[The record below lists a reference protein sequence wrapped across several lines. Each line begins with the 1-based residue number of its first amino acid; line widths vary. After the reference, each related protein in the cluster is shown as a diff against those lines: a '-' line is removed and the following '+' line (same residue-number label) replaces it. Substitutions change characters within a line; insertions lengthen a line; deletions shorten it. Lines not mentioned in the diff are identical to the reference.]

1 MKVFKKT
8 IALFA
13 AICTALCINSA
24 AVSVSADGAEVHG
37 DLRFDFITDS
47 DGFIVESN
55 SCTIDGV
62 TDGKLMLTPIG
73 QDPRIRRSNINIY
86 ANEYNY
92 CRINMKNNTTS
103 KSMRIWLLGPNN
115 SYAVRIGPINFDI
128 KSNAESDDFIEYII
142 PIDYAA
148 MKVGNAQ
155 DVYSTLRFDFM
166 GACSAVNVNGTCE
179 VDSIVFSKYE
189 SPQDDGIIKQVA
201 LGGNSIEDFSCDK
214 DYYETELFEDEYDAI
229 SSEDGVG
236 VTLGDEY
243 SDADV
248 NYTVTK
254 LGEKK
259 VVDINVVR
267 GDYVRTFRFVISSKK
282 RPVYLNIDK
291 CESNGKIIEYSGTAT
306 DDSSKPVSQNI
317 CVTAEDL
324 NGDIKYMNVI
334 ASDENGNFG
343 GTIKLYDDEQTERY
357 ETINVMFD
365 TIGADDATTMT
376 RVYMNRAQILKSIQ
390 ELKSYSGGV
399 FEFINSNEKNL
410 NVFGQ
415 LLIWIDDFNNL
426 KADKKQEIED
436 ALKDRVSKFDIDNI
450 SSEINGTILAKT
462 IADISVDRAVN
473 EIERFEKATKSFNIE
488 NKAFSDLSDTS
499 KNWIAKN
506 LIDTNKSGFKNGEDF
521 CDTVR
526 ENMLLSMVNN
536 IHYLKLKDLLLN
548 NTDIIGDSLAKLK
561 NQTNTDILDNAMKI
575 LSEKANATPFTTVEQ
590 LLTNINSALLAAQ
603 TEYDNKNSNKS
614 NGSSSG
620 GGGRV
625 NVDITPSTPNNPTP
639 SNPDKPSK
647 HTFSDMDGF
656 DWAVDATDKLSES
669 GIIGGVGN
677 GKFEPSR
684 GVTREEFVK
693 MICGGFGFDAE
704 TAQISES
711 FDDVKSTDWFFG
723 YVSKAAELNIVKG
736 ITDSHFGSGEYV
748 TRQDA
753 ATIIN
758 RAFDACGRA
767 IANNGELSFEDSDE
781 ISDYAKAAV
790 SSLCGIGVLNGTGDN
805 HFEPARNLNR
815 AEAAVI
821 VYRSINNLN
830 K

>member
-1 MKVFKKT
+1 
-8 IALFA
+8 
-13 AICTALCINSA
+13 
-24 AVSVSADGAEVHG
+24 
-37 DLRFDFITDS
+37 
-47 DGFIVESN
+47 
-55 SCTIDGV
+55 
-62 TDGKLMLTPIG
+62 
-73 QDPRIRRSNINIY
+73 
-86 ANEYNY
+86 
-92 CRINMKNNTTS
+92 MKNNTTS

-115 SYAVRIGPINFDI
+115 SYADRIGPINFDI

-148 MKVGNAQ
+148 MKVGNVQ

-166 GACSAVNVNGTCE
+166 GACSAANVNGTCE

-214 DYYETELFEDEYDAI
+214 DYYETELFEDEYNAI

-248 NYTVTK
+248 NYTVTN
-254 LGEKK
+254 LEGRK
-259 VVDINVVR
+259 VVDINAVR
-267 GDYVRTFRFVISSKK
+267 GDYVRTFRFIISAKK
-282 RPVYLNIDK
+282 RPVFLAIDR
-291 CESNGKIIEYSGTAT
+291 CESSGKTIEFSGTAT
-306 DDSSKPVSQNI
+306 NDAAQPVSKSI
-317 CVTAEDL
+317 CVTAEDSSG
-324 NGDIKYMNVI
+324 NIKYMNVI

-343 GTIKLYDDEQTERY
+343 GTIKIYDDEQTERY

-399 FEFINSNEKNL
+399 FEFINLNEKNL

-462 IADISVDRAVN
+462 IADMSVDRAVS

-561 NQTNTDILDNAMKI
+561 NQTNTDISDNAMKI

-590 LLTNINSALLAAQ
+590 LLTNINSALSAAQ

-614 NGSSSG
+614 NGSSSGGG

-639 SNPDKPSK
+639 SNPDEPSK

-736 ITDSHFGSGEYV
+736 ITNSHFGSGEYV

-758 RAFDACGRA
+758 RAFDACGKS
-767 IANNGELSFEDSDE
+767 IANNGELGFEDSDE

>member
-24 AVSVSADGAEVHG
+24 AVSVSAESAEIHG

-47 DGFIVESN
+47 DGFEVESG
-55 SCTIDGV
+55 CTIDGV
-62 TDGKLMLTPIG
+62 TDGKLMLTPTG
-73 QDPRIRRSNINIY
+73 QDPRIRTRNIKIY
-86 ANEYNY
+86 SDEYKY
-92 CRINMKNNTTS
+92 VRIKMKNNTTS
-103 KSMRIWLLGPNN
+103 TSMRMWIIGEEWNN
-115 SYAVRIGPINFDI
+115 HIYLSETI
-128 KSNAESDDFIEYII
+128 KSKQETTDFVEYTI
-142 PIDYAA
+142 PIDYA
-148 MKVGNAQ
+148 KYNGNPL
-155 DVYSTLRFDFM
+155 DVYVRLRFDFM
-166 GACSAVNVNGTCE
+166 GACAAANVNGTCE

-214 DYYETELFEDEYDAI
+214 DYYETELFEDEYNAI

-248 NYTVTK
+248 NYTVTN
-254 LGEKK
+254 LEGRK
-259 VVDINVVR
+259 VVDINAVR
-267 GDYVRTFRFVISSKK
+267 GDYVRTFRFVISAKK
-282 RPVYLNIDK
+282 RPVFLAIDR
-291 CESNGKIIEYSGTAT
+291 CESSGKTIEFSGTAT
-306 DDSSKPVSQNI
+306 NDAAQPVSKSI
-317 CVTAEDL
+317 CVTAEDSSG
-324 NGDIKYMNVI
+324 NIKYMNIVT
-334 ASDENGNFG
+334 SDESGAFG
-343 GTIKLYDDEQTERY
+343 GTIKIYDDEQVERY
-357 ETINVMFD
+357 ETINVIFD
-365 TIGADDATTMT
+365 AVGAEEATTMT

-399 FEFINSNEKNL
+399 FEFINLNEKNL

-462 IADISVDRAVN
+462 IADMSVDRAVS

-488 NKAFSDLSDTS
+488 NKAFSDLYDTS

-590 LLTNINSALLAAQ
+590 LLTNINSALSAAQ

-614 NGSSSG
+614 NGSSSGGG

-639 SNPDKPSK
+639 SNPDEPSK

-669 GIIGGVGN
+669 GIIGGIGN

-736 ITDSHFGSGEYV
+736 ITNSHFGSGEYV

-753 ATIIN
+753 ATIIS
-758 RAFDACGRA
+758 RAFDACGKS

>member
-1 MKVFKKT
+1 MMKVFKKT

-13 AICTALCINSA
+13 ALCTVLCINSA
-24 AVSVSADGAEVHG
+24 AVSVSADGAEMHG
-37 DLRFDFITDS
+37 DLRFDFITNS
-47 DGFIVESN
+47 DGFAVESG
-55 SCTIDGV
+55 CTIDGV
-62 TDGKLMLTPIG
+62 TDGKLMLTPTG
-73 QDPRIRRSNINIY
+73 EDPRIRVTNIKIY
-86 ANEYNY
+86 SDEYKY
-92 CRINMKNNTTS
+92 VRIKMKNNTTS
-103 KSMRIWLLGPNN
+103 TLMRMWIIGQEWND
-115 SYAVRIGPINFDI
+115 RIYLSKTI
-128 KSNAESDDFIEYII
+128 KSKQETTDFVEYTI
-142 PIDYAA
+142 PIDYA
-148 MKVGNAQ
+148 KYNGNPL
-155 DVYSTLRFDFM
+155 DVYSAFRFDFM
-166 GACSAVNVNGTCE
+166 GACSAANVNGTCE

-189 SPQDDGIIKQVA
+189 SPQADGIIKQVA
-201 LGGNSIEDFSCDK
+201 LGGNSVEDFGCDK
-214 DYYETELFEDEYDAI
+214 DYYETELFEDEYDTI
-229 SSEDGVG
+229 SSDSGVE

-254 LGEKK
+254 LEGKK
-259 VVDINVVR
+259 VVDINAVR
-267 GDYVRTFRFVISSKK
+267 NDYVRTFRFVISSKK

-291 CESNGKIIEYSGTAT
+291 CESSGKIIEYSGTAT

-324 NGDIKYMNVI
+324 NGNIKYMNVI
-334 ASDENGNFG
+334 TSDENGKFV
-343 GTIKLYDDEQTERY
+343 GTMKIYDDEQTEKY
-357 ETINVMFD
+357 ETINVIFD
-365 TIGADDATTMT
+365 AVGADNSTTMT
-376 RVYMNRAQILKSIQ
+376 RVYMNRAQVLKSIQ

-426 KADKKQEIED
+426 NADKKQEIEN

-462 IADISVDRAVN
+462 IADMSVDRAVS

-488 NKAFSDLSDTS
+488 NKAFSDLSDAS
-499 KNWIAKN
+499 KNWIAEN
-506 LIDTNKSGFKNGEDF
+506 MIDTNKSGFKNGEDF
-521 CDTVR
+521 CNTVR

-548 NTDIIGDSLAKLK
+548 NTDIIGDSLTKLK
-561 NQTNTDILDNAMKI
+561 NQTNTDVSDNAMKI

-590 LLTNINSALLAAQ
+590 LLTSINSALSAAQ

-614 NGSSSG
+614 NGGSSS

-639 SNPDKPSK
+639 SDTDEPSK
-647 HTFSDMDGF
+647 HAFSDMDGF

-677 GKFEPSR
+677 GRFEPSR

-704 TAQISES
+704 TVQTSES

-758 RAFDACGRA
+758 RAFDACGKS
-767 IANNGELSFEDSDE
+767 IANESELSFEDSNE

-805 HFEPARNLNR
+805 HFEPMRNLNR
-815 AEAAVI
+815 AEAVVI
-821 VYRSINNLN
+821 IYRSINKLD